1 MYGKDAIKVMVLG
14 ATGMLG
20 NAVLRVFSSDA
31 RFVVSGTARSD
42 TTRRRLPKDLWDI
55 VITGIDVEQHDSLVQ
70 AFAQIRPDVVI
81 NCVGVIKQLS
91 AANDPLSAL
100 PINALLPHRLAR
112 LSAISGARLVHVS
125 TDCVFDGTKGMY
137 LESDRPNAYD
147 LYGRSK
153 LLGEVDYDNAIT
165 LRTSII
171 GHELHSASS
180 LVDWFLSQEGSA
192 KGYRHAIFSGLPTAE
207 LAMVIRDHV
216 LPFPA
221 LRGLYHVSAE
231 PIAKY
236 DLLKL
241 VAEIYGK
248 RIESARKP
256 DIRRRVGLNSSRSCT
271 SCADIEPCSKT
282 ESCFSSGLASSF
294 ADALLS

>member
-1 MYGKDAIKVMVLG
+1 MDGKDAIKVMVLG

-42 TTRRRLPKDLWDI
+42 ATRRRLPKDLWDT

-81 NCVGVIKQLS
+81 NCVGIVKQLS

-100 PINALLPHRLAR
+100 PINAMLPHRLAR
-112 LSAISGARLVHVS
+112 LSAINGARLVHVS

-171 GHELHSASS
+171 GHELNSASS
-180 LVDWFLSQEGSA
+180 LVDWFLSQEGSV

-207 LAMVIRDHV
+207 LAMVIRDYV
-216 LPFPA
+216 LPYPA

-236 DLLKL
+236 DLLNL

-248 RIESARKP
+248 RIEIIP
-256 DIRRRVGLNSSRSCT
+256 DGDLMIDRSLNSDRFRQETGYS
-271 SCADIEPCSKT
+271 P
-282 ESCFSSGLASSF
+282 ASWPELIKIMHQF
-294 ADALLS
+294 R

>member
-1 MYGKDAIKVMVLG
+1 MDGKDATKVMVLG

-31 RFVVSGTARSD
+31 SFVVSGTARSD
-42 TTRRRLPKDLWDI
+42 STRRRLPKDLWDN

-100 PINALLPHRLAR
+100 PINAMLPHRLAR
-112 LSAISGARLVHVS
+112 LSAINGARLVHVS

-137 LESDRPNAYD
+137 LESDRPNAHD

-171 GHELHSASS
+171 GHELNSANA
-180 LVDWFLSQEGSA
+180 LVDWFLSQEGSV

-207 LAMVIRDHV
+207 LAMVIREHV
-216 LPFPA
+216 LPYPA

-241 VAEIYGK
+241 VAETYGK
-248 RIESARKP
+248 RIEIIP
-256 DIRRRVGLNSSRSCT
+256 DYDLKIDRSLNSDRFRHET
-271 SCADIEPCSKT
+271 GYWP
-282 ESCFSSGLASSF
+282 ASWPE
-294 ADALLS
+294 LIKIMHQLR